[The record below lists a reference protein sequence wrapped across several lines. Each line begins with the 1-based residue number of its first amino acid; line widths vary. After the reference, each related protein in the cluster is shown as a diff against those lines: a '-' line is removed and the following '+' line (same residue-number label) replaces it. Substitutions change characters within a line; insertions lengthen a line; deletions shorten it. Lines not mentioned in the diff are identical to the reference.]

1 MSGKIKI
8 GISHGDVNGISYE
21 VIIKTLLD
29 NRISEICT
37 PVIYGSPKVAAYH
50 RKALDIENFS
60 PTGINSPEEA
70 KGNRIYVINCVD
82 DNIRVELGKSTES
95 AGIASFNA
103 LKAATDALKEGKI
116 DALVTG
122 PVNKQNIQQTDFN
135 YSGHTEYL
143 QARFMADE
151 VMMLMVSDLLKVGLV
166 AGHVPVAQLS
176 SLITT
181 DLIVEKLKIL
191 SQSLLMDF
199 GIRNPRI
206 AVLGLNP
213 HAGDEGLL
221 GSEEQEVIIPAMEL
235 ARKFN
240 ISTFGPFPAD
250 GFFGAGRFTK
260 FDAVLAMYHDQ
271 GLAPF
276 KALSMDNGVN
286 FTAGLPVV
294 RTSPAHGTAFEL
306 AGKNRASAASF
317 RNALYLAIDIV
328 RNRELHKEITRNP
341 LPSGKTSLG
350 GKDESPE
357 DLESNGGKA
366 NRQ

>member
-1 MSGKIKI
+1 MSRKIRI
-8 GISHGDVNGISYE
+8 GISQGDVNGISYE
-21 VIIKTLLD
+21 VIMKTLMD

-37 PVIYGSPKVAAYH
+37 PVIFGSPKVAAYH
-50 RKALDIENFS
+50 RKALNIDNFS

-70 KGNRIYVINCVD
+70 KGNRVYIINCVD

-95 AGIASFNA
+95 AGIASYVA
-103 LKAATDALKEGKI
+103 LKAATDALEGGKI

-122 PVNKQNIQQTDFN
+122 PINKNNIQHADFN

-143 QARFMADE
+143 QARFKVDE

-166 AGHVPVAQLS
+166 AGHVPIAHLS
-176 SLITT
+176 SLITE

-191 SQSLLMDF
+191 SKSLLMDF

-213 HAGDEGLL
+213 HAGDNGLL
-221 GSEEQEVIIPAMEL
+221 GTEEQDVIIPAMER
-235 ARKFN
+235 ARRSN
-240 ISTFGPFPAD
+240 ISVFGPFPAD

-260 FDAVLAMYHDQ
+260 FDAVMAMYHDQ

-276 KALSMDNGVN
+276 KALCMDNGVN
-286 FTAGLPVV
+286 YTAGLPVV

-306 AGKNRASAASF
+306 AGKNEASEASF
-317 RNALYLAIDIV
+317 RNAIYQVIDIV
-328 RNRELHKEITRNP
+328 RNRELYMEITHKP
-341 LPSGKTSLG
+341 LLTGKPEST
-350 GKDESPE
+350 GKDELPE
-357 DLESNGGKA
+357 TTESLP
-366 NRQ
+366 